1 MIIAKS
7 PVRLSFGGGGTDL
20 PAYYESFG
28 GAVLSVTIDK
38 YFHSVLQEIPGRDIE
53 ISSSDYQLHQRIA
66 DLSQANLK
74 DALRIP
80 KAVLRH
86 YGVKSGVML
95 SLKADI
101 PPGSGL
107 GLSGAVTSSLVRCVG
122 AFAGQDL
129 DKDQVARLATHIE
142 LDVLGRP
149 IGMQDQY
156 ASAYG
161 GLNFLT
167 FDGAGTKVE
176 RVVVSPERLKTLRG
190 HVMLFHTGS
199 SRDSARILDGQRR
212 ATRQGDKDVL
222 AALHRV
228 KAVAHEMRRIVEGG
242 DLRDLGALLHE
253 SWIEK
258 KRFAKSVSNP
268 EIDAY
273 YAKALECGAMG
284 GKITGA
290 GGGGFLLIFAEPD
303 RHALVSR
310 ELTALGLQ
318 ELAFDFESGGSQITL
333 DQAGRFKATITPEGY
348 LLGMRAV
355 VNRLDKEQ
363 IARIADTLHQA
374 YLADK
379 QVFVMGN
386 GGSAATASHFS
397 SDMAKTLAVNG
408 KRGMRAIPLTDNI
421 PLMTAWGNDVG
432 FEDIFAGQLH
442 NLLNEGDVVVGI
454 SGGGMSANVL
464 KAMAMARGRGA
475 KTIGFSGFT
484 GGRLKDVAEECFV
497 VPSENYQFIEDVH
510 MMLVHLLTSMIRE
523 RIADSESGAA

>member
-20 PAYYESFG
+20 PAYYEAHG
-28 GAVLSVTIDK
+28 GNVLSVTIDK
-38 YFHSVLQEIPGRDIE
+38 YFYSVLQEIPGQDIE
-53 ISSSDYQLHQRIA
+53 ISSSDYQLHQRIP

-80 KAVLRH
+80 KAMLRH
-86 YGVKSGVML
+86 FGIERGVML
-95 SLKADI
+95 QLKSDI

-107 GLSGAVTSSLVRCVG
+107 GLSGAVSTSLARCLG
-122 AFAGQDL
+122 TYAGQTL
-129 DKDQVARLATHIE
+129 DKAQVAELATHIE
-142 LDVLGRP
+142 LTVLGRP

-156 ASAYG
+156 ASAFG

-167 FDGAGTKVE
+167 FTPAGTTVE
-176 RVVVSPERLKTLRG
+176 PVVVSPERLAELRG
-190 HVMLFHTGS
+190 YVMLFHTGS

-212 ATRQGDKDVL
+212 STSRGDTEVL
-222 AALHRV
+222 AALHQV
-228 KAVAHEMRRIVEGG
+228 KAVAQEMRRIVKEG
-242 DLRDLGALLHE
+242 DLADIGRLLDE
-253 SWIEK
+253 SWRHK
-258 KRFAKSVSNP
+258 KRFAKSVSTP

-273 YAKALECGAMG
+273 YDTAKACGALG

-290 GGGGFLLIFAEPD
+290 GGGGFLLVFAEPD
-303 RHALVSR
+303 RQGRISR

-318 ELAFDFESGGSQITL
+318 ELAFDFESRGSQITL
-333 DQAGRFKATITPEGY
+333 DQQGRFTSTITPEGY

-355 VNRLDKEQ
+355 VSRLDKRQ
-363 IARIADTLHQA
+363 IDRITDIIYTA

-397 SDMAKTLAVNG
+397 SDLAKAVAVNG
-408 KRGMRAIPLTDNI
+408 KRGLRAIPLTDNI

-432 FEDIFAGQLH
+432 FEDIFAGQLR
-442 NLLNEGDVVVGI
+442 NLVNAGDVVIGI
-454 SGGGMSANVL
+454 SGGGMSKNVL
-464 KAMAMARGRGA
+464 KAMALARDRGA
-475 KTIGFSGFT
+475 RTVGLSGFT
-484 GGRLKDVAEECFV
+484 GGRLKDLAEECFV

-510 MMLVHLLTSMIRE
+510 MMLVHLMISVIRE
-523 RIADSESGAA
+523 RIAEG